1 MWQQVAPRSAQ
12 AYSHFVCHA
21 FVSCYTWLGERAA
34 GHALYTMSCIIIIFV
49 GLSLSFFALLLFI
62 GLAIPLI
69 IYPLSDNNVF
79 SWWLPQCLNQEN
91 KAKFHAMACVTARI
105 RHTILLGLVI
115 VVFSRIRRRVVYHY
129 IKRRETPPPHTLT
142 HKTPPTY
149 TRPNTQTNKQGEKLL

>member
-1 MWQQVAPRSAQ
+1 
-12 AYSHFVCHA
+12 
-21 FVSCYTWLGERAA
+21 
-34 GHALYTMSCIIIIFV
+34 MSCIIIIFV

-105 RHTILLGLVI
+105 RRTILLGLVI

-129 IKRRETPPPHTLT
+129 IKRRETPPKHTLT
-142 HKTPPTY
+142 LTKHHLHIMAQHTHKQTRRGTPLTRVEQVSYIFGTY
-149 TRPNTQTNKQGEKLL
+149 QEPKLQLIPKPLLKRR